1 MTEDLKNDGKTTME
15 QRTIPGE
22 TTPERAKLLGLATKH
37 LFDHLAHT
45 NEKFFRKLT
54 VDSITDPEYGQIQ
67 LTAAANFLRYL
78 IHTNVA
84 AKDTD
89 FVITQIMEAM
99 RIAPPMVDEP
109 EEEESQIIIP
119 GVH

>member
-1 MTEDLKNDGKTTME
+1 MTEDLKHDGKTTMDH
-15 QRTIPGE
+15 RTIPGE
-22 TTPERAKLLGLATKH
+22 ITPERAKLLGLATKH

-54 VDSITDPEYGQIQ
+54 ADSITDPEYGQIQ
-67 LTAAANFLRYL
+67 ITATANFLRYL
-78 IHTNVA
+78 IHTNIA

-89 FVITQIMEAM
+89 YVITQMMEGM
-99 RIAPPMVDEP
+99 RVAPPIEDTP
-109 EEEESQIIIP
+109 EEESQIIIP